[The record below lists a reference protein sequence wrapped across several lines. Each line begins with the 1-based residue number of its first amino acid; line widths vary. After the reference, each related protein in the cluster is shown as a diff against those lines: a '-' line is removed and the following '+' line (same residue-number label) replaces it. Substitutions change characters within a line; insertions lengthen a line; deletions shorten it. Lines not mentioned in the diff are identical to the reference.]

1 MSRSLFLLVLGLA
14 PAFAATPCIS
24 ATSACT
30 EWVTFAGGPWRS
42 MIYRTYS
49 LDVRNEQI
57 TRALVMIHGTN
68 RDADNYYRNALAS
81 AFLGNALEDTVVIAP
96 RIASNDRGCQDK
108 LAPNEVSYSCGGDS
122 WRSGGTASSNDK
134 LTSFDFIDEVLR
146 KLARKEIFPNLKHI
160 VVAGHSA
167 GGQFVN
173 RYEMANQVHE
183 TLGVPVSYVVANP
196 SSYAYPDNTRPT
208 ASDWPVQAGAPGYVP
223 ELTAGRGG
231 RGGRGGSDGETPG
244 GAVFRPFGDGRN
256 CTTYDQWP
264 YGFEHRSGYTARL
277 TDDQLKKQLASRP
290 TTYLV
295 GELDILPLGG
305 FDGSCSAMAQGPT
318 RLARG
323 LAFSKFVN
331 QKLGAHQDAVVI
343 PECGHN
349 ARCMFTDEKALP
361 IVFPKWGPADSL
373 R

>member
-1 MSRSLFLLVLGLA
+1 MPRSLLLVLLSLA
-14 PAFAATPCIS
+14 PAYAASPCIS

-30 EWVTFAGGPWRS
+30 EWVAFGGGPWRS

-96 RIASNDRGCQDK
+96 RIASNDHGCQDK
-108 LAPNEVSYSCGGDS
+108 LAANEVSYSCSGDS
-122 WRSGGTASSNDK
+122 WRSGGTASNNDK

-183 TLGVPVSYVVANP
+183 KLGVPVSYVVANP
-196 SSYAYPDNTRPT
+196 SSYAYPDNTRPN
-208 ASDWPVQAGAPGYVP
+208 AADWPVTAGAPGYVP
-223 ELTAGRGG
+223 ELPAG
-231 RGGRGGSDGETPG
+231 RGGRGGSDGATPG
-244 GAVFRPFGDGRN
+244 EAVFRPFSDGRN

-264 YGFEHRSGYTARL
+264 YGFQHRSGYTAHL
-277 TDDQLKKQLASRP
+277 TDDEMKKQLASRP
-290 TTYLV
+290 TSYLV

-305 FDGSCSAMAQGPT
+305 FDSSCPAMAQGPT

-323 LAFSKFVN
+323 LAFTKFVN
-331 QKLGAHQDAVVI
+331 QKLGAHQESVII

-361 IVFPKWGPADSL
+361 FVFPK
-373 R
+373 